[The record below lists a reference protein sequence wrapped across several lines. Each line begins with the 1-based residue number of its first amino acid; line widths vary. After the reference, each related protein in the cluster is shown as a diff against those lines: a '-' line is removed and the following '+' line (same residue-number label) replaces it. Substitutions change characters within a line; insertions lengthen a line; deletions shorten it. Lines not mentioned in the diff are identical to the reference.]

1 MKTENKLLKDDI
13 KNKQKLIYAILE
25 HNSNLIQA
33 WCVFAQSNFVTRM
46 TSDTTDKSI
55 SYTTRNS
62 AFQRLKTIITQH
74 GFYWQLWILLTIQ
87 VLINHVWAEVNCT
100 WIEEGTVSLAKNLWR
115 FVKSLP
121 LDWIITWRESPS
133 FSYSQINNLCL
144 KIPKNIIFSYVNINL
159 VRNKFTNVS
168 SLISENFYIWIMAEN
183 ESNSSCPAVQFLI
196 QGFHHPFRLD
206 INSLGCILV
215 YFRRSI
221 PARVLISFSGA
232 PDTQL
237 IVFEINL
244 RKGKWLFVG
253 IYKPLSLSIPWYLI
267 ELARSLF

>member
-1 MKTENKLLKDDI
+1 MSGHFMTLI
-13 KNKQKLIYAILE
+13 KE
-25 HNSNLIQA
+25 
-33 WCVFAQSNFVTRM
+33 
-46 TSDTTDKSI
+46 
-55 SYTTRNS
+55 
-62 AFQRLKTIITQH
+62 LKTIITQH

-87 VLINHVWAEVNCT
+87 ILINHVLAEENCA
-100 WIEEGTVSLAKNLWR
+100 WIEEGIVSLAKNFCR

-121 LDWIITWRESPS
+121 LDWINTWSEGAS
-133 FSYSQINNLCL
+133 FRYSEMNNLCL
-144 KIPKNIIFSYVNINL
+144 KNPKNIIFSYVNINL
-159 VRNKFTNVS
+159 VWNKFTNVS

-215 YFRRSI
+215 YVRGSI
-221 PARVLISFSGA
+221 PARVLTSFSGA

-267 ELARSLF
+267 ELARFLF